1 MKGYD
6 GDPEKFVQE
15 NYDTLLRILKHSDD
29 EFVRGLALSALLEY
43 GSDPLVEDVER
54 DLKNAREG
62 NGGAV

>member
-15 NYDTLLRILKHSDD
+15 NHETLVRILKHSDD

-54 DLKNAREG
+54 DLKNARER
-62 NGGAV
+62 NGGAA